1 MAYIYRHIRLDNFT
15 PFYIGIGK
23 HNKHDRAFSKK
34 NRNTHWNN
42 IVNLTNYKVEIILD
56 DITWEQACEKE
67 KEFILLYRKVKDG
80 GLLCNIADGGNGGS
94 LGEEVNAKRKTS
106 LMGHVLSENT
116 KSKIREKAIGRKA
129 SDSTKGKMSITHKK
143 NKTGSWLKSNG
154 HENGRA
160 FKVYQ
165 YSKEGSFIKE
175 WDCAKYAIEFY
186 NLNKS
191 SISDCLKGRQKTAGG
206 FIWLNL
212 FTPHTNSLIHR

>member
-1 MAYIYRHIRLDNFT
+1 MAYIYRHIRLDKST

-23 HNKHDRAFSKK
+23 HNNYNRAFSTKS
-34 NRNTHWNN
+34 RNPHWNR
-42 IVNLTNYKVEIILD
+42 IIKLTDYKVEIILD
-56 DITWEQACEKE
+56 DITWEEACEKE
-67 KEFILLYRKVKDG
+67 KEFILLYGKVNNG

-129 SDSTKGKMSITHKK
+129 SDSTKEKMSITHKK
-143 NKTGSWLKSNG
+143 NKTGSWLNYNG

-165 YSKEGSFIKE
+165 YSKEGDFIKE
-175 WDCAKYAIEFY
+175 WDCAKYAIDY
-186 NLNKS
+186 YSLNRS
-191 SISDCLKGRQKTAGG
+191 AISCCLKGRQKSAGG
-206 FIWLNL
+206 FIWKAV
-212 FTPHTNSLIHR
+212 